1 MNPTLLKKC
10 SSRFREGHGFSR
22 AVNSPAFNSALAA
35 AVSPTGS
42 NICNDD
48 AEPKN
53 CALAARLPA
62 KSHRIT
68 IEKRTSAAKA
78 VPVWNVLTARL
89 KSCPSLNRQL
99 SLVALVMLAVTAAP
113 SQTKQKTRI
122 ATSQIEATAPIAIRG
137 GKLLTITHG
146 VIENGVVVMENGKIT
161 AVGPAGT
168 TIPRGATVVDATGMT
183 VYPGLIDSETN
194 LGLVEVEADQ
204 NSNDLNEPSDEIMPH
219 MHVADAFHS
228 ETQRIPV
235 VRVNGITN
243 AIVAPGTTNSLPGQ
257 DIFIQLDGKDRDQMI
272 VVNDIALPLNF
283 SAEQRRRAM
292 PGQGGG
298 GAAGTTRFPSTRM
311 GLAAQLRQA
320 FIDAQDYEAKQQ
332 SAANRKSDSSNN
344 RSGGGADRQKRDLK
358 LEALLPYLHGQKPVV
373 IGARDGYD
381 LENAMRLA
389 REFNLKVVLN
399 HVTHAQ
405 DILDEIG
412 SWKVPVIVG
421 PIYDFPR
428 ADERYDAV
436 YSLPAELYK
445 RGVKIAFASY
455 HVEHNRNLPYAA
467 GYAVAFGLPYEE
479 ALKAVTIN
487 PAEIWGVADKL
498 GSLDVG
504 KTANVIVANGDPLD
518 VKTDVK
524 QVFIEGRKISLE
536 NRQTRL
542 RDQYGGVPPAPS
554 R

>member
-1 MNPTLLKKC
+1 MKRILFLI
-10 SSRFREGHGFSR
+10 FAI
-22 AVNSPAFNSALAA
+22 AVL
-35 AVSPTGS
+35 
-42 NICNDD
+42 
-48 AEPKN
+48 
-53 CALAARLPA
+53 
-62 KSHRIT
+62 
-68 IEKRTSAAKA
+68 SAATFAQGSKQKSKA
-78 VPVWNVLTARL
+78 A
-89 KSCPSLNRQL
+89 
-99 SLVALVMLAVTAAP
+99 AAP
-113 SQTKQKTRI
+113 SPSP
-122 ATSQIEATAPIAIRG
+122 AAEPTAPIAIRG

-161 AVGPAGT
+161 AVGPSSTA
-168 TIPRGATVVDATGMT
+168 IPKGATVIDGAGMT

-194 LGLVEVEADQ
+194 MGLVEVEADQ

-219 MHVADAFHS
+219 MHVFDAFHS

-272 VVNDIALPLNF
+272 LVQDIALPLNF
-283 SAEQRRRAM
+283 SGAQRRRAM

-298 GAAGTTRFPSTRM
+298 GGGAARFPSTRM
-311 GLAAQLRQA
+311 GLASQLRQA
-320 FIDAQDYEAKQQ
+320 FIDAQDYEVRMQTPARQ
-332 SAANRKSDSSNN
+332 SSDST
-344 RSGGGADRQKRDLK
+344 RSGGGSDRQKRDLK

-373 IGARDGYD
+373 IGAEDGYD
-381 LENAMRLA
+381 IENAMRLA

-399 HVTHAQ
+399 HVTHSQ
-405 DILDEIG
+405 DILDDIA

-428 ADERYDAV
+428 PDERYDAV
-436 YSLPAELYK
+436 YSLPAELNK

-455 HVEHNRNLPYAA
+455 RVEHNRNLPYAA
-467 GYAVAFGLPYEE
+467 GYSVAFGLPYQE

-504 KTANVIVANGDPLD
+504 KTANVVIANGDPLD

-524 QVFIEGRKISLE
+524 QVFIEGRKIPME

-542 RDQYGGVPPAPS
+542 RDQYGGVPAS
-554 R
+554 SGNR